1 MTTRASGESI
11 GNIQD
16 LVKLDDKG
24 LVCAVIQHH
33 QTGQVLM
40 VGYMNRESLDYTLR
54 ERKACFWSRS
64 RQKLWLKGETS
75 GNFLHVKEVRTD
87 CDADALVVKCE
98 PVGPTCHTNET
109 SCFYRKVESDGSVYL
124 AGDGVAEN

>member
-1 MTTRASGESI
+1 M
-11 GNIQD
+11 
-16 LVKLDDKG
+16 KLSEIIKFDDKG

-40 VGYMNRESLDYTLR
+40 VGYMNQESLEITLR

-64 RQKLWLKGETS
+64 RQKLWLKGESS
-75 GNFLHVKEVRTD
+75 GNVLNVLEIRTD
-87 CDADALVVKCE
+87 CDADALLVKCD

-109 SCFYRKVESDGSVYL
+109 SCFYRLVDFEGGITLS
-124 AGDGVAEN
+124 GDGVAKS